1 MSAAKKTSPAIKTVF
16 KKIWPTL
23 RVVLSILLLAKAISH
38 IDWPSL
44 KTALPQL
51 QPAWLILAIIFLLI
65 GNACAGYRW
74 GNLMKA
80 GGFKRKLKKFISLYF
95 AGSLINQGLPT
106 TIGGDSYRAVAAA
119 NKANSAR
126 DTFSMPEMSIN
137 EIESP
142 TTPPRLRKSF
152 FIVGLDRT
160 LGLAGN
166 SLLGA
171 IGLIIGGATLSPW
184 ASNLGWLLLIIMVL
198 GASMIAFSLQ
208 YPSLVSLFNRIMA
221 KFGMDDVL
229 IVTRKAWGF
238 PRIAFQLPFAILIH
252 LFALAAFWACLKACG
267 INAPIESLTIGM
279 PALGLLLML
288 PISISGWGLREATLA
303 GVLSL
308 WGLNPSLVVLSSILY
323 GAITLITFLPG
334 LPRLLQR
341 KSSNK
346 S

>member
-1 MSAAKKTSPAIKTVF
+1 MSSTKKLLSTISAFF

-23 RVVLSILLLAKAISH
+23 RVVLSILLLAKAISQ

-44 KTALPQL
+44 KNALPSL
-51 QPAWLILAIIFLLI
+51 NPKWLILAILFLLI

-74 GNLMKA
+74 GNLMKT
-80 GGFKRKLKKFISLYF
+80 GGFKKRLKTFISLYF

-119 NKANSAR
+119 EKSK
-126 DTFSMPEMSIN
+126 S
-137 EIESP
+137 EIDPFHTTEVSLESLEQP
-142 TTPPRLRKSF
+142 STPPRLRKSF
-152 FIVGLDRT
+152 YIVGLDRT

-171 IGLIIGGATLSPW
+171 IGLIIGGDTISPW
-184 ASNLGWLLLIIMVL
+184 ASQLGLILLIVMLIGATLIAISL
-198 GASMIAFSLQ
+198 GYGKSKQ
-208 YPSLVSLFNRIMA
+208 LFNKIMA
-221 KFGMDDVL
+221 KLGMTDVL
-229 IVTRKAWGF
+229 MVTQKAWGF
-238 PRIAFQLPFAILIH
+238 PRISIQLPFAILIH
-252 LFALAAFWACLKACG
+252 LFALAAFWACLKSVG
-267 INAPIESLTIGM
+267 IDAPLEALTIGM

-308 WGLNPSLVVLSSILY
+308 WGLNPSLVILSSILY
-323 GAITLITFLPG
+323 GAITLVTFLPG

>member
-1 MSAAKKTSPAIKTVF
+1 
-16 KKIWPTL
+16 
-23 RVVLSILLLAKAISH
+23 
-38 IDWPSL
+38 
-44 KTALPQL
+44 
-51 QPAWLILAIIFLLI
+51 
-65 GNACAGYRW
+65 
-74 GNLMKA
+74 MKA

>member
-1 MSAAKKTSPAIKTVF
+1 MIKSKKISSSLISFF

-23 RVVLSILLLAKAISH
+23 RVVLSILLLAKAISQ

-44 KTALPQL
+44 KGAFPQVE
-51 QPAWLILAIIFLLI
+51 PGWLLLAIIFLLI

-80 GGFKRKLKKFISLYF
+80 GGFQKRLKTFISLYF

-106 TIGGDSYRAVAAA
+106 TIGGDSYRAVAASD
-119 NKANSAR
+119 KSKSEV
-126 DTFSMPEMSIN
+126 DPFHSPEIN
-137 EIESP
+137 LNTLEQKS
-142 TTPPRLRKSF
+142 TPPRLRKSF

-171 IGLIIGGATLSPW
+171 IGLIIGGSAINPW
-184 ASNLGWLLLIIMVL
+184 ASQLGSILLIVMLIGAFLIAMSL
-198 GASMIAFSLQ
+198 GYSKTQ
-208 YPSLVSLFNRIMA
+208 GLFNRLMA
-221 KFGMDDVL
+221 KLNMTDVL
-229 IVTRKAWGF
+229 KVTTKAWGF
-238 PRIAFQLPFAILIH
+238 PRVILQLPFAILIH
-252 LFALAAFWACLKACG
+252 LFALAAFWACLKSVG
-267 INAPIESLTIGM
+267 ISAPLEALTIGM

-323 GAITLITFLPG
+323 GAITLVTFLPG